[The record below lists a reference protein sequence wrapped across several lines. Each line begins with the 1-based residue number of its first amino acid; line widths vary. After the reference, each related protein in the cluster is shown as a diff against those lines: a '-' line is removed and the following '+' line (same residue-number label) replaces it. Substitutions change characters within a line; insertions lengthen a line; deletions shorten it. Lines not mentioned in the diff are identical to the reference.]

1 METKGKGKSK
11 KKSKGNSLFLL
22 LFDVFSHKVINFK
35 HFSLSLFLANM
46 TSLHRVD
53 QLCIF
58 FYAQTIIID
67 GTTVNLQGEG
77 ETFRG
82 KNRFLFFVLR
92 RVNRILYS
100 TPYVDVSTKVSII
113 IYEYKS

>member
-11 KKSKGNSLFLL
+11 KKSKGSPLFFLLL

-67 GTTVNLQGEG
+67 GTTVNLQGER
-77 ETFRG
+77 ETLRG
-82 KNRFLFFVLR
+82 KNKFLFFC
-92 RVNRILYS
+92 IEES
-100 TPYVDVSTKVSII
+100 
-113 IYEYKS
+113 